1 MWFDFLKKK
10 EEKKK
15 EIRYIL
21 TIDGGGMRGIVPSSI
36 LKKMNEELKKLTNRP
51 LYSYF
56 DLIAGT
62 STGALL
68 ALGLTSPIEGT
79 SFEKEKGENERQA
92 VAPAFHLEGIC
103 SFNARRFYD
112 GAGDLL
118 F

>member
-79 SFEKEKGENERQA
+79 SFEKEKGENVEVTKTYTRGR
-92 VAPAFHLEGIC
+92 VFKKNYTE
-103 SFNARRFYD
+103 SNYRNN
-112 GAGDLL
+112 
-118 F
+118 